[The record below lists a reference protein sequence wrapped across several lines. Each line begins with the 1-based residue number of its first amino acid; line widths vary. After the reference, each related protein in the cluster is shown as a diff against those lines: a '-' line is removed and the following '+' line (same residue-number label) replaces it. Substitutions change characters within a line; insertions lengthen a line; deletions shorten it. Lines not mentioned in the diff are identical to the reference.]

1 MAAFHHESST
11 TTMQQPPRL
20 PATQLHPVAKSVAS
34 TAGNLLAGLPL
45 ASTSAG
51 GMTES
56 PKRSKMSP
64 VTNGLRVM
72 NVLLVAHAGL
82 FSDAFSGSLSKLASR
97 VEVQRCDPDDLET
110 YEPGTPP
117 TLVVLDIDA
126 LTGEATTRVSVA
138 QGRYAPAPVVAL
150 GTALDDNFI
159 AVVMKSGVKAYLP
172 KSYSET
178 QALGLLQVV
187 LADGAKSI
195 DIPAQSD
202 AAAVHDV
209 GATPARKDRNQTNPY
224 GLTARELEVLS
235 KTHEGLTNLQI
246 GKRLGMQEGTVKIHL
261 SNAYKKLGVE
271 NRVQAIRIV
280 ERLDAIQR
288 MEMDNAQQSVS
299 VRDWLL
305 PHMSDESHRK
315 GDILFRKG
323 EPGRTLYFIQKG
335 RIALPEI
342 DKYMEEGEIF
352 GEIGIFAPAHARTC
366 TARCESDVR
375 LFCLTA
381 EQARRLYFENPQ
393 FAFHVMQLIAQRLLD
408 DQHRVH

>member
-1 MAAFHHESST
+1 
-11 TTMQQPPRL
+11 
-20 PATQLHPVAKSVAS
+20 
-34 TAGNLLAGLPL
+34 
-45 ASTSAG
+45 
-51 GMTES
+51 MTES
-56 PKRSKMSP
+56 QKRSKMSP
-64 VTNGLRVM
+64 VSNGLRVM
-72 NVLLVAHAGL
+72 HVLLVAHAGL
-82 FSDAFSGSLSKLASR
+82 FADAFAGSLSKLANR

-110 YEPGTPP
+110 CAPAAAP

-126 LTGEATTRVSVA
+126 LAGEATTRAGNA
-138 QGRYAPAPVVAL
+138 QQRFAPATVVAL
-150 GTALDDNFI
+150 GTPLDDNFI
-159 AVVMKSGVKAYLP
+159 AMVLGGGVKAYLP

-178 QALGLLQVV
+178 QALGLLQVALSGGV
-187 LADGAKSI
+187 KGNGS
-195 DIPAQSD
+195 PAVTETPTIQDTSAPPSRKNSQS
-202 AAAVHDV
+202 
-209 GATPARKDRNQTNPY
+209 NPY
-224 GLTARELEVLS
+224 GLTARELEVLV

-280 ERLDAIQR
+280 ERLEAIQR
-288 MEMDNAQQSVS
+288 MEMDHAQQSVS

-323 EPGRTLYFIQKG
+323 EPGRALYFIQKG

-366 TARCESDVR
+366 TALCDSDVR

-393 FAFHVMQLIAQRLLD
+393 FAYHVMQLIAQRLLD

>member
-1 MAAFHHESST
+1 MQQ
-11 TTMQQPPRL
+11 QQPPRP
-20 PATQLHPVAKSVAS
+20 PAPQARTVTTATPS
-34 TAGNLLAGLPL
+34 TAGTLLAGLPL
-45 ASTSAG
+45 TQSSG

-56 PKRSKMSP
+56 QKRSKMLP
-64 VTNGLRVM
+64 VSQGLRPM

-82 FSDAFSGSLSKLASR
+82 FADVLAGSLGKLASR
-97 VEVQRCDPDDLET
+97 VEVQRCEPDQLET
-110 YEPGTPP
+110 YRAAA
-117 TLVVLDIDA
+117 TLSLILLDIDA
-126 LTGEATTRVSVA
+126 VSGDAAQRVSA
-138 QGRYAPAPVVAL
+138 ARERFAPAAIVAL

-159 AVVMKSGVKAYLP
+159 ATVMGSGVKAYLP

-187 LADGAKSI
+187 LTDGAKTNG
-195 DIPAQSD
+195 
-202 AAAVHDV
+202 AAGPSETVATHAVAAPV
-209 GATPARKDRNQTNPY
+209 GRKERQTNPY
-224 GLTARELEVLS
+224 GLTARELEVLF

-280 ERLDAIQR
+280 ERMEAIHN
-288 MEMDNAQQSVS
+288 MEMENAQQPVS

-323 EPGRTLYFIQKG
+323 EPGRALYFIQKG

-342 DKYMEEGEIF
+342 DKFMEEGEIF

-366 TARCESDVR
+366 TALCDSDVR

-393 FAFHVMQLIAQRLLD
+393 FAYHVMQLIAQRLLD

>member
-1 MAAFHHESST
+1 
-11 TTMQQPPRL
+11 MQQPPRL
-20 PATQLHPVAKSVAS
+20 PAPQTPPVAKSAAPTV
-34 TAGNLLAGLPL
+34 GNLLGGLPL
-45 ASTSAG
+45 AQTAAR
-51 GMTES
+51 GMTE
-56 PKRSKMSP
+56 PQKRSKMWP
-64 VTNGLRVM
+64 VSNGLRVM
-72 NVLLVAHAGL
+72 NVLLVTHAGL
-82 FSDAFSGSLSKLASR
+82 FADAFAGSLSKLASR
-97 VEVQRCDPDDLET
+97 VDVRRCDPDQLET
-110 YEPGTPP
+110 HDPGMSPS
-117 TLVVLDIDA
+117 LVVLDIDA
-126 LTGEATTRVSVA
+126 LSGEATQRVSAA
-138 QGRYAPAPVVAL
+138 QERFAPAAVVAL
-150 GTALDDNFI
+150 GAALDDNFI
-159 AVVMKSGVKAYLP
+159 AIVMKSGVKAYLP

-187 LADGAKSI
+187 LAGGATNNGS
-195 DIPAQSD
+195 PAQRGN
-202 AAAVHDV
+202 AGAHDV
-209 GATPARKDRNQTNPY
+209 SITASRKDRNQTNPY

-235 KTHEGLTNLQI
+235 KTQEGLTNLQI

-280 ERLDAIQR
+280 ERLEAIQR
-288 MEMDNAQQSVS
+288 MEMDNAGQHSVS

-315 GDILFRKG
+315 GDILFHKG

-335 RIALPEI
+335 RIALPEF
-342 DKYMEEGEIF
+342 DKFMEEGEIF

-366 TARCESDVR
+366 TARCDSDVR

-393 FAFHVMQLIAQRLLD
+393 FAYHVMQLIAQRLLD